1 MEHKRILKFSVDKQL
16 LVKEGDFSGLVRGT
30 RSYLCAEFSFP
41 KEWNGCAKVAMWRD
55 EFGSVQEA
63 TPILKVS
70 GSWTCDI
77 PETILELTPFYMSVI
92 GHSQKGTKITT
103 NEVEVKQL

>member
-1 MEHKRILKFSVDKQL
+1 MEHKRILKFSIDEQL
-16 LVKEGDFSGLVRGT
+16 LIKEGDFSGLVRGT
-30 RSYLCAEFSFP
+30 KSYLRAEFSFS
-41 KEWNGCAKVAMWRD
+41 KEWTGCAKVAMWRD
-55 EFGSVQEA
+55 EFGTVQES

-70 GSWTCDI
+70 GVWICDI

-92 GHSQKGTKITT
+92 GQSQKGTKITS